1 MFSALGHLHAVRLCI
16 RIVLCRTRVC
26 CPSARRFKDNPYVN
40 GKLGNIVFY
49 AAAPLVTSRGH
60 RLGSLCVVDYRPRE
74 FDAECCNMLANFAE
88 IVVRDTERYT
98 AALEELE
105 VSDPAVFPDTGTCQ
119 SHICIAAGADRLAE
133 LLAAGRK
140 DGT

>member
-1 MFSALGHLHAVRLCI
+1 MLYCYCVSSREISA
-16 RIVLCRTRVC
+16 
-26 CPSARRFKDNPYVN
+26 SRFKDNPYVN
-40 GKLGNIVFY
+40 GEKGNIVFY
-49 AAAPLVTSRGH
+49 AAAPLVTSTGD

-105 VSDPAVFPDTGTCQ
+105 VSSFAWRPSCFSLTVF
-119 SHICIAAGADRLAE
+119 L
-133 LLAAGRK
+133 
-140 DGT
+140 